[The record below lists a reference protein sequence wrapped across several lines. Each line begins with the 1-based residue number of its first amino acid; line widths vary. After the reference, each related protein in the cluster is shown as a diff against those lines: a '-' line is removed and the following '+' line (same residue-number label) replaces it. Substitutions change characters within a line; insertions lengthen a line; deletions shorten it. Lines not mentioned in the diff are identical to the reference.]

1 MYSTPLK
8 SNRYRRKS
16 LGISYFARAVV
27 ICLAISSWHEAQA
40 DRGLSVR
47 YKDSASSTSAEAGE
61 LELYQHSYALVIG
74 IDEYTNG
81 WPRLSNAISDAR
93 SVATTLEARGFDVT
107 LIENAN
113 SRVLESALED
123 FFIDKGDAPEA
134 RLFVWYAGHGH
145 TVDGEGYLVP
155 ADGVQE
161 TDRRNFLRRSI
172 SLRDFGKFSRLAS
185 SKHVYAVFD
194 ACFAGTIF
202 NVARSAP
209 SPAITRLVS
218 APVRQFLSSGD
229 AGQTVSDDGTFAKLF
244 VQALQGQRQADLNLD
259 GYVTG
264 DEMGSYLTD
273 NISN

>member
-123 FFIDKGDAPEA
+123 FFIDYGKQDRAPGEFVEA
-134 RLFVWYAGHGH
+134 IMIPKQPD
-145 TVDGEGYLVP
+145 T
-155 ADGVQE
+155 
-161 TDRRNFLRRSI
+161 LRCYKLSKRFDQDI
-172 SLRDFGKFSRLAS
+172 SSVCGCLS
-185 SKHVYAVFD
+185 
-194 ACFAGTIF
+194 
-202 NVARSAP
+202 
-209 SPAITRLVS
+209 ITRE
-218 APVRQFLSSGD
+218 GD
-229 AGQTVSDDGTFAKLF
+229 TITA
-244 VQALQGQRQADLNLD
+244 ALLA
-259 GYVTG
+259 
-264 DEMGSYLTD
+264 
-273 NISN
+273 